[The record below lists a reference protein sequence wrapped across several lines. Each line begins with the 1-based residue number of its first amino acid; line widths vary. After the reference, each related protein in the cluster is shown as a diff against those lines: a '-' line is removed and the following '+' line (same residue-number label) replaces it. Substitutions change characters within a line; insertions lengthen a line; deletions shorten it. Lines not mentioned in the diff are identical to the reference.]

1 MRSGEST
8 GRVGENSKDKRR
20 GREQGGT
27 RENGKWCKNGGIHD
41 GNGDENAICRR
52 PLQCIVVHMLC
63 TSSSSS
69 PALHVYLCIH
79 QVEHHRPPPSDG
91 ATGSCPTLGDN
102 FKLVNP
108 LWRTWIRMHE
118 ELSAGPGA

>member
-1 MRSGEST
+1 MPETASVHRCAHA
-8 GRVGENSKDKRR
+8 V
-20 GREQGGT
+20 
-27 RENGKWCKNGGIHD
+27 HVV
-41 GNGDENAICRR
+41 
-52 PLQCIVVHMLC
+52 IVFPGVAC
-63 TSSSSS
+63 VS
-69 PALHVYLCIH
+69 VH